1 MPPLERLIAIVAR
14 LRSPGGCPWD
24 RAQDPRSLRPYLV
37 EEAYEVVEAIEAGR
51 PEGLREELGDLLF
64 QIVLLARMAEEAGD
78 FDIRD
83 VAAGISEK
91 MLRRH
96 PHVFDPEHREEDAG
110 SMAAWEARKARER
123 GAGGSILSGLPAALP
138 ALVRAHRVGEKAAR
152 VSPERA
158 DRPSALA
165 AIRAGVDALEGA
177 LRAGEPEATERAYGE
192 ALLALSS
199 LGRFIGVGP
208 EEALRGACG
217 RFEARIRAAER
228 GAGDKKP

>member
-1 MPPLERLIAIVAR
+1 MPPIERLIAIVAR

-24 RAQDPRSLRPYLV
+24 RAQDPRSMRPYLV
-37 EEAYEVVEAIEAGR
+37 EEVYEVIEAIEAGR
-51 PEGLREELGDLLF
+51 PEALREELGDLLF

-78 FDIRD
+78 FDIHQ
-83 VAAGISEK
+83 VAEGIAEK

-110 SMAAWEARKARER
+110 SVAAWEARKARER

-152 VSPERA
+152 ISPERA
-158 DRPSALA
+158 DRSSALA
-165 AIRAGVDALEGA
+165 AIHAGVEALDGAVQSGDAQA
-177 LRAGEPEATERAYGE
+177 VERAYGE

-199 LGRFIGVGP
+199 LGRFIGLGP
-208 EEALRGACG
+208 EEALRGACR

-228 GAGDKKP
+228 GGGDKKP